1 MTAGTSPK
9 VELRKGSYMQIFFR
23 NVPKILGLFLALVFL
38 NINAF
43 AARSLFEP
51 VPISFSAPEG
61 IQGLDRPVIVS
72 LNLDVILNARA
83 GDKVLG
89 VLDDDSTV
97 VLTLT
102 KKRKEGGRL
111 VWNATVDA
119 STGKGKAFFFV
130 KKGTLYGYIKVNGK
144 KYEIAPF
151 GGTGYYAIQNKDHLN
166 TPRFLGDT
174 LSPSIPSNG
183 YDSPRIAYSPASS
196 SGTTTID
203 LMMLYTSEL
212 AATYKGNQLDTR
224 LDYLVEVANQAYI
237 DSQIN
242 LRLRVVKKMEVNYNN
257 DNDIDTALHDLTNAR
272 GVFASV
278 PQLRNKY
285 GADLVTLV
293 RKYKKTKKYCGLA
306 WLLRNQNPSASQ
318 GYGYSVVEDGSDS
331 GWYCADHT
339 LAHELGHNMG
349 CAHDSDHANSHGI
362 FSYSYGYDK
371 PNKFATIMSY
381 DHPHIEYFSN
391 PAIKYNGDAIGDPN
405 NADNAR
411 TIRETKDVVAA
422 YRAEVLPT
430 YDGPW
435 LSGTANIGSNWST
448 VNFGQTIQGAVVI
461 AGPPTT
467 KDSSPGVIRVRN
479 VDSDSFDIRF
489 QEWMYEDGS
498 HSQEKVD
505 YLIIPLGRHEQPDG
519 TIWEVQSFDVKGT
532 GQWISRSFF
541 KNMPSVPALFC
552 TVQTYNGLDP
562 ISVRV
567 RNVTASGFEVAM
579 FEEEAKMDGH
589 TNETVACLALY
600 SPSLSGSEKVDG
612 SEKPFLLQAV
622 SVGSDFVPVLSS
634 DIAVQEEKSK
644 DSETGHVYETVNVL
658 AIGNKIL
665 AQDVGFF
672 GPDTISLRILKPEYS
687 GDIEWGSVSG
697 VDHNWVTVPL
707 AKTYSNPVVVVKPAS
722 YNGSNPG
729 IVRISGVKGTSFNI
743 RFNEWAYEDGLHF
756 QERVFYLVA
765 DSGLQTVGGIKLLA
779 GKTATSKLLKEGWA
793 DVGFSSSFDDIP
805 AIFASVQTFAGPD
818 PVTVRI
824 KNRSKNGFSIT
835 MEEEEAKRDGHVT
848 ETLGW
853 IAVEKGSGL
862 TSDYRKI
869 KVFDSSLDHNP
880 KQVSFGETMYDRRF
894 PVAVAEID
902 STVGADPCSLRY
914 KSITQSAVEL
924 FLEEETSKDR
934 EVTHFPE
941 TISVFAAE

>member
-1 MTAGTSPK
+1 
-9 VELRKGSYMQIFFR
+9 MQIFFR

-61 IQGLDRPVIVS
+61 IQGLDRPAIVS

-83 GDKVLG
+83 GDKVLA

-102 KKRKEGGRL
+102 KKRKEGDRL

-174 LSPSIPSNG
+174 LSPSIPSDG
-183 YDSPRIAYSPASS
+183 YDSPVAAYSPVSS

-203 LMMLYTSEL
+203 LMMLYTPEL
-212 AATYKGNQLDTR
+212 AAAYKGNQLDTR

-237 DSQIN
+237 DSHID

-479 VDSDSFDIRF
+479 VNSDSFDIRF

-498 HSQEKVD
+498 HGQEKVD

-552 TVQTYNGLDP
+552 TVQTYNGSDP

-589 TNETVACLALY
+589 TNETVGCLALY

-644 DSETGHVYETVNVL
+644 DSETGHVDETVNIL

-743 RFNEWAYEDGLHF
+743 RFNEWAYEDGLHL

-765 DSGLQTVGGIKLLA
+765 NSGLQTVGGMKLLA

-869 KVFDSSLDHNP
+869 KVFDSTLDHNP

-914 KSITQSAVEL
+914 KSITQGAVEL
-924 FLEEETSKDR
+924 FVEEETSKDM

>member
-1 MTAGTSPK
+1 
-9 VELRKGSYMQIFFR
+9 MQVFFR
-23 NVPKILGLFLALVFL
+23 ELPKILGLVFALVFV
-38 NINAF
+38 NVNVF
-43 AARSLFEP
+43 AARSLFDRA
-51 VPISFSAPEG
+51 PISFSAPEG
-61 IQGLDRPVIVS
+61 IQSLDRPALVS
-72 LNLDVILNARA
+72 LNLEVILNARP
-83 GDKVLG
+83 GDKVLA
-89 VLDDDSTV
+89 VLDNVSTV
-97 VLTLT
+97 ILTLT
-102 KKRKEGGRL
+102 KKRKKDGKL
-111 VWNATVDA
+111 VWNARVDA
-119 STGKGKAFFFV
+119 SSGKGKAFFFV
-130 KKGTLYGYIKVNGK
+130 KKGTLFGYIKVNGK

-174 LSPSIPSNG
+174 LSPSVPSNG
-183 YDSPRIAYSPASS
+183 YDSPSVAYSSASS

-212 AATYKGNQLDTR
+212 AAAYKGNQLDTR
-224 LDYLVEVANQAYI
+224 LDYIVEVANQAYI
-237 DSQIN
+237 DSHID
-242 LRLRVVKKMEVNYNN
+242 LRLRIVKKMEVNYNN
-257 DNDIDTALHDLTNAR
+257 DNEIDTALRDLTNAR

-278 PQLRNKY
+278 PQLRNQY

-306 WLLRNQNPSASQ
+306 WLLRNTNPSASQ

-349 CAHDSDHANSHGI
+349 CAHDSDHANSQGI

-391 PAIKYNGDAIGDPN
+391 PSIKYDGDAIGDPN

-422 YRAEVLPT
+422 FRAEVNPT

-448 VNFGQTIQGAVVI
+448 VNFGQTIEGAVVI

-467 KDSSPGVIRVRN
+467 NDSSPGVIRVRN
-479 VDSDSFDIRF
+479 VDSDSFEMRF
-489 QEWMYEDGS
+489 QEWMYEDDS
-498 HSQEKVD
+498 HGQEKSD

-519 TIWEVQSFDVKGT
+519 TIWEVQSFDVEGT
-532 GQWISRSFF
+532 GQWISRSFS

-552 TVQTYNGLDP
+552 TVQTFNGADP
-562 ISVRV
+562 VAVRV
-567 RNVTASGFEVAM
+567 KNVTESGFEVAM

-589 TNETVACLALY
+589 TNEKVGCLAVY
-600 SPSLSGSEKVDG
+600 SPSLSGSETVDG
-612 SEKPFLLQAV
+612 SEKTFLMQVA
-622 SVGSDFVPVLSS
+622 SVGPDFVPVLSS
-634 DIAVQEEKSK
+634 DIAIQEEKSK
-644 DSETGHVYETVNVL
+644 DSETWHVDETVNVL

-665 AQDVGFF
+665 AQDVGFV
-672 GPDTISLRILKPEYS
+672 GADTISLRILKPEYS

-707 AKTYSNPVVVVKPAS
+707 AKVYSNPVVVVKPAS
-722 YNGSNPG
+722 YNGPNPG
-729 IVRISGVKGTSFNI
+729 IVRISGVQGTSFNI
-743 RFNEWAYEDGLHF
+743 RFNEWAYEDGIHT

-765 DSGLQTVGGIKLLA
+765 DSGLQTVGGMKFLA
-779 GKTATSKLLKEGWA
+779 GKTSTSKLLKEGWT
-793 DVGFSSSFDDIP
+793 DVGFSSSFDNVP
-805 AIFASVQTFAGPD
+805 AIFASVQSFVGAD

-824 KNRSKNGFSIT
+824 KNRSKNGFSIA
-835 MEEEEAKRDGHVT
+835 MDEEEAKRDGHIT

-853 IAVEKGSGL
+853 IAVEKGSGV

-869 KVFDSSLDHNP
+869 KVFDGSLDHNP
-880 KQVSFGETMYDRRF
+880 KNFGFGESIDRRF

-902 STVGADPCSLRY
+902 STVGEDTCSLRY
-914 KSITQSAVEL
+914 KNITQSAVEL
-924 FLEEETSKDR
+924 FIEEETSKDS
-934 EVTHFPE
+934 EVAHISE